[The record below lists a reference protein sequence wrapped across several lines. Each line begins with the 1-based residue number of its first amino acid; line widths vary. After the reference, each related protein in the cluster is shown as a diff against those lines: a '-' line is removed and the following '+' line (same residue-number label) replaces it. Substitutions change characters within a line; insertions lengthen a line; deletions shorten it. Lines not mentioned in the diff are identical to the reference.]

1 MEKAIRFPGFRY
13 RAMTLSYDDGVV
25 YDERLIDTMSA
36 HGIKGTF
43 NLNAG
48 MMPEP
53 GVPSRRFDAQT
64 VKRLY
69 DNPCV
74 EVAAHG
80 YHHLQPLHQDL
91 TSFTSE
97 MLRDRVA
104 LEQLTGKLV
113 RGMAYAYGGYNA
125 SLESVLPL
133 VGITYSRTTHST
145 HGFGIPQ
152 NWLEWHPT
160 CHHNDPELMN
170 LCDRFLA
177 SEENS
182 DWARVLSDPLI
193 FYVWGH
199 SYEFNDNNNWEI
211 IERFCEKMGGHDEI
225 WYATNGEIRDY
236 VEAARSLV
244 WAADNSFVYN
254 PTCTDVYMRIGG
266 RQYLIG
272 AGQTVRI

>member
-13 RAMTLSYDDGVV
+13 RAMTLSYDDGVI
-25 YDERLIDTMSA
+25 YDERLINTMSA

-48 MMPEP
+48 MMPET
-53 GVPSRRFDAQT
+53 GVPSRRFPAED

-69 DNPCV
+69 DNSCV

-80 YHHLQPLHQDL
+80 FHHLEPLHQDL

-133 VGITYSRTTHST
+133 VGITYSRTTRST

-170 LCDRFLA
+170 LCDKFLA

-199 SYEFNDNNNWEI
+199 SL
-211 IERFCEKMGGHDEI
+211 
-225 WYATNGEIRDY
+225 
-236 VEAARSLV
+236 SL
-244 WAADNSFVYN
+244 
-254 PTCTDVYMRIGG
+254 IH
-266 RQYLIG
+266 I
-272 AGQTVRI
+272 